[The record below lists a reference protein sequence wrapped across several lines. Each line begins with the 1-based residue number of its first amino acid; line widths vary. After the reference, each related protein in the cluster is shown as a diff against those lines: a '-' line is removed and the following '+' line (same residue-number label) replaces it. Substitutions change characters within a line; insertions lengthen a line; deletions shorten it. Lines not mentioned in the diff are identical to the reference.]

1 MWKKYLQRIFL
12 IVIAIL
18 GVKTGVQDFI
28 STIHMSSQ
36 DVAIANWDER
46 LSNLLALVPFDHGFI
61 GYISNADIPGATFD
75 ENDTMA
81 EYVLTQFAVAPII
94 IIRGTD
100 QEWNILNL
108 DPESYEKW
116 YQANF
121 NDFEVVDSGGGLY
134 LVRKVNK

>member
-1 MWKKYLQRIFL
+1 MWKKILQRTML
-12 IVIAIL
+12 VVIALL
-18 GVKTGVQDFI
+18 GIKTAIQGFI

-36 DVAIANWDER
+36 DVAIANWDDR
-46 LSNLLALVPFDHGFI
+46 LLNLLALVPFDRGFI
-61 GYISNADIPGATFD
+61 GYISNADIPGAAFD

-81 EYVLTQFAVAPII
+81 EYVLTQFAAAPII

-108 DPESYEKW
+108 EPDAFATW
-116 YQANF
+116 QLANLS
-121 NDFEVVDSGGGLY
+121 DFEIVGSGSGLY